1 MVFNPDKS
9 DKKNTVLAVF
19 GIIGPA
25 VYAIVL
31 TVLGLLWEGYNPI
44 SQGMSELG
52 AANAPHALFMNVFG
66 FQLLG
71 IFIVAFGY
79 GLRRF
84 LNGNWLSKMGIALVI
99 IGGIDL
105 IVVGFF
111 PTDVGGVTSS
121 FTGLVHDISAT
132 IASNTIIMGMIV
144 LGLHFRE
151 DSKWKNY
158 YIITLILALGALS
171 VSPVPMFSEH
181 SPYLG
186 VFQRLGIGLALFW
199 IIIISLKMIYLIH
212 KPLGTNL
219 IYK

>member
-9 DKKNTVLAVF
+9 DKRNTVLALF

-111 PTDVGGVTSS
+111 PIDVGGVTSS

-132 IASNTIIMGMIV
+132 IA
-144 LGLHFRE
+144 
-151 DSKWKNY
+151 
-158 YIITLILALGALS
+158 
-171 VSPVPMFSEH
+171 
-181 SPYLG
+181 
-186 VFQRLGIGLALFW
+186 
-199 IIIISLKMIYLIH
+199 
-212 KPLGTNL
+212 
-219 IYK
+219 